1 MKIQTISDD
10 ARYALAVGRD
20 NHYWFRVLGA
30 MGVIPQPVYKDEWWF
45 LPYEPGLNIPEKALK
60 RAEILKSE
68 IPIKQMIVAHE
79 APLLL
84 CAPAPKKKELPD
96 IGNVVGVMFKT
107 AGVVLLAM
115 FSIVGLAFTTALMS
129 DPALICVLPDGTWIE
144 VMRWYE
150 ESDYSS

>member
-10 ARYALAVGRD
+10 AKYALAVGRE
-20 NHYWFRVLGA
+20 NHYWFRVLGT
-30 MGVIPQPVYKDEWWF
+30 MGVIPQPVYKDEWWY
-45 LPYEPGLNIPEKALK
+45 LPYEPDINIPEKALK

-84 CAPAPKKKELPD
+84 CAPAPKKKELPE
-96 IGNVVGVMFKT
+96 IGSVVGIAFKT

-115 FSIVGLAFTTALMS
+115 FSLVGLFFTSAVAV
-129 DPALICVLPDGTWIE
+129 DPALIVVLEDGTWVE

-150 ESDYSS
+150 